1 MLFSNNINVMESNTC
16 DTNLMRC
23 GCDKV
28 SVIWISLETIRWV
41 LLSSFPLS
49 IILTATRSVI
59 KSQDRRWKR
68 WQTFHVRHHHHHH
81 QEDYLVAHFC
91 CIKKIYK
98 KEMELIFHFNLYMWL
113 SSTTDYVFMI
123 LTGPRQGLV
132 QVLVELDN

>member
-1 MLFSNNINVMESNTC
+1 MRWILYKSFIFISTYPKEWIIQHNVNQLSNNKEYFMLFSNINVMESDTC

-81 QEDYLVAHFC
+81 QQDYLVAHFC
-91 CIKKIYK
+91 WHQENI
-98 KEMELIFHFNLYMWL
+98 
-113 SSTTDYVFMI
+113 
-123 LTGPRQGLV
+123 
-132 QVLVELDN
+132 